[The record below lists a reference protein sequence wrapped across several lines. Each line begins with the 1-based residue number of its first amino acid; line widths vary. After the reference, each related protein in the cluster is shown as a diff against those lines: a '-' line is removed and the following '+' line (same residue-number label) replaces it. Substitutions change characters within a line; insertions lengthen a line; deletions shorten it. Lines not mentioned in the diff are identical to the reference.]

1 MRGKWKAMSEKKEKF
16 IIFTLAGILL
26 LIVCLP
32 VKREN
37 VTAAGAYAETGSG
50 GAGAVQG
57 MSGSGQGEG
66 QTGSASLEN
75 RASGNIAAAAE
86 KNGGIAGTGADTA
99 DGYVEVMEKELEELL
114 SCMEGAGKVKVM
126 ITLQSTGEDIVEKDR
141 PATRSNRTENDGAGG
156 SRNTNDM
163 DSGETT
169 VFITDGEG
177 GQIPYVRKT
186 MQPSVEGV
194 AVMAQGGGNAAVR
207 QNISEAIQALF
218 GIDANKI
225 KIAKM
230 KTSK

>member
-16 IIFTLAGILL
+16 IIFALAGILL

-32 VKREN
+32 VKKD
-37 VTAAGAYAETGSG
+37 GGAETGAYTETGSVGSG
-50 GAGAVQG
+50 MVQEV
-57 MSGSGQGEG
+57 SGSGQ
-66 QTGSASLEN
+66 TGAASLEN
-75 RASGNIAAAAE
+75 RAPGDIAAAAE

-114 SCMEGAGKVKVM
+114 TCMEGAGKVKVM

-169 VFITDGEG
+169 VFITDAEG
-177 GQIPYVRKT
+177 RQIPYVRKT
-186 MQPSVEGV
+186 MQPSVAGV
-194 AVMAQGGGNAAVR
+194 AVMAQGGGNEAVR